1 MKNEDSLI
9 HTVVVGVVRD
19 EARRGDRIAKLLR
32 KLQFS
37 GWSVYAAGKG
47 GVLENRSLNIKSIFA
62 IRIHMHKK

>member
-1 MKNEDSLI
+1 M
-9 HTVVVGVVRD
+9 RD

-62 IRIHMHKK
+62 IRLLAQKKS

>member
-1 MKNEDSLI
+1 MQNEDSLI

-37 GWSVYAAGKG
+37 GWSVMQQQGWCVGK
-47 GVLENRSLNIKSIFA
+47 SQPQY
-62 IRIHMHKK
+62 